1 MTAQSKSTGTRH
13 AARIVALGLGLG
25 LLLYL
30 GYLALGMLP

>member
-1 MTAQSKSTGTRH
+1 MTASNTRH
-13 AARIVALGLGLG
+13 ALRVVLLGLALG